1 MQHAKFMRDALR
13 EAAKGCGATSPNPA
27 VGALIVRNGRILA
40 RGWHRRAGLPHAEI
54 EALRSLPDPSL
65 ARGATLYVTLE
76 PCSSHGRTPPCTDA
90 ILAAGF
96 NRVVVGSVDPHPKH
110 AGGGL
115 DILRQRGIDVITG
128 VLESECLR
136 LNRAFFK
143 WITSKRPWVL
153 AKAAVSL
160 DGRLTRPPGEG
171 QWLTGTEARRDAHH
185 LRAECD
191 AILIGTGTL
200 KADNP
205 SLTIRDAPIPEGK
218 AQPWRVVV
226 TRGTAPLPKVAHLFT
241 DEHRDRTLVFHGK
254 PLREVLE
261 ELGEKH
267 SVTSVLVEGG
277 GAILGSLFSQ
287 NLADEACFYVAP
299 ILCGPSGVAIAGME
313 GGLPQPSLHLSEIEY
328 KQLGQDLRVRGLLQR
343 PHGS

>member
-1 MQHAKFMRDALR
+1 MQHAKFMREALR

-27 VGALIVRNGRILA
+27 VGALIVRNGRILG

-76 PCSSHGRTPPCTDA
+76 PCSSRGRTPPCTDA
-90 ILAAGF
+90 ILTAGF
-96 NRVVVGSVDPHPKH
+96 QRVVVGSIDPHPKH

-115 DILRQRGIDVITG
+115 DILRQHGIDVVTG
-128 VLESECLR
+128 VLESECVH

-143 WITSKRPWVL
+143 WITSKRPWVV

-171 QWLTGTEARRDAHH
+171 QWLTGTEARRDAHR

-200 KADNP
+200 RADNP
-205 SLTIRDAPIPEGK
+205 SLTIRDVPFPEGK
-218 AQPWRVVV
+218 IQPWRVVV
-226 TRGTAPLPKVAHLFT
+226 TRGDSPLPKEALLFT
-241 DEHRDRTLVFHGK
+241 DEYRDRTLVFRGK
-254 PLREVLE
+254 RLSEVLD
-261 ELGEKH
+261 ELGQQY
-267 SVTSVLVEGG
+267 SITSVLVEGG

-299 ILCGPSGVAIAGME
+299 ILCGPSGVAISGME
-313 GGLPQPSLHLSEIEY
+313 GGLPQPSLSLKNIEY
-328 KQLGQDLRVRGLLQR
+328 KQLGPDLRVGGLLHR
-343 PHGS
+343 TH